1 LAQSDGHDL
10 PGLIDELIP
19 SIAAMVFLVASRRK
33 PHLTAYAPK
42 PFSRLGLTVK
52 AGNVLLHTTWKSN
65 DDMPSGADFERLR
78 VKGNLI
84 GGFWHFANMSVY
96 FDESLRLPYSN

>member
-1 LAQSDGHDL
+1 MAS
-10 PGLIDELIP
+10 
-19 SIAAMVFLVASRRK
+19 FLVASRHK

-96 FDESLRLPYSN
+96 STSRYDCLIQTEPTTL